1 MGLECRAVEGDDT
14 ARDETRLPSRFSVEC
29 TQGRADSQNRQNG
42 LDGLDG
48 LDGVVEGWAVEKQ
61 TRIDEPR
68 AGLAGLALD
77 ETRFGNGTV

>member
-1 MGLECRAVEGDDT
+1 MTRHG
-14 ARDETRLPSRFSVEC
+14 DETRLPRRFSVED
-29 TQGRADSQNRQNG
+29 TQGRADWQDWQNRLEGQDGLYGLNG
-42 LDGLDG
+42 LA
-48 LDGVVEGWAVEKQ
+48 EGWAVEKQ